1 MPPRRR
7 RSPAERARQVILD
20 DFEIGPRYVRLSAA
34 DRRTVDDLLEAGQYR
49 AARREI
55 LRLDELRRLQR
66 READRQRKGIVY
78 LDGILIDPS
87 LLPLAGHVAIR
98 AHEIREEYSLFQ
110 FDYQC
115 HVTIRNPD
123 GRTRTVVTDNLG
135 FDHYATK
142 EQIARAAIRNIS
154 ARIDGE
160 IPGSPGTGEFKGVI
174 IEIALLVARR
184 RVRK

>member
-7 RSPAERARQVILD
+7 RSPAERARQVILND
-20 DFEIGPRYVRLSAA
+20 VEIGPRYVRLSAA
-34 DRRTVDDLLEAGQYR
+34 DRQTVDELLEGGQYR
-49 AARREI
+49 GARREI

-66 READRQRKGIVY
+66 RERERERKGIVY
-78 LDGILIDPS
+78 LDGVLIDPS

-98 AHEIREEYSLFQ
+98 AHEVREEFSLFA

-123 GRTRTVVTDNLG
+123 GHTRTVVTDNLG

-142 EQIARAAIRNIS
+142 EEIARAAIRNIS
-154 ARIDGE
+154 GRIDGE
-160 IPGSPGTGEFKGVI
+160 IPSSPNTEEFKGSIV
-174 IEIALLVARR
+174 EVALLVSRR
-184 RVRK
+184 RVRR